1 VVTMRRRYLRSTSI
15 DNLSDGDVANIKR
28 SDVMIKIKILFNGPV
43 RQLNGWKNVANIEL
57 PDGATG
63 YDLCDYFNII
73 PGKTRLYGFLIRD
86 GKKIKE
92 EEELHDGETI
102 KVNGKTS
109 GG

>member
-1 VVTMRRRYLRSTSI
+1 
-15 DNLSDGDVANIKR
+15 
-28 SDVMIKIKILFNGPV
+28 MIKIKILFNGPV

-57 PDGATG
+57 PEGSTG
-63 YDLCDYFNII
+63 NDLCDYFNII

-92 EEELHDGETI
+92 EEELHDGDTI

>member
-1 VVTMRRRYLRSTSI
+1 MGIKHSRYLRSTSI
-15 DNLSDGDVANIKR
+15 DNGKPASQTGNGENE
-28 SDVMIKIKILFNGPV
+28 MIKLKILFNGPV

-63 YDLCDYFNII
+63 YDLCDYFDII

>member
-1 VVTMRRRYLRSTSI
+1 
-15 DNLSDGDVANIKR
+15 
-28 SDVMIKIKILFNGPV
+28 MIKIKILFNGPV
-43 RQLNGWKNVANIEL
+43 RQLNAWKNVANIEL

-86 GKKIKE
+86 GKKIPE
-92 EEELHDGETI
+92 STVLEDGDTI

>member
-1 VVTMRRRYLRSTSI
+1 M
-15 DNLSDGDVANIKR
+15 
-28 SDVMIKIKILFNGPV
+28 
-43 RQLNGWKNVANIEL
+43 ANIEL

-63 YDLCDYFNII
+63 YDLCDYFKIV

>member
-1 VVTMRRRYLRSTSI
+1 M
-15 DNLSDGDVANIKR
+15 
-28 SDVMIKIKILFNGPV
+28 KIKILFNGPV

-57 PDGATG
+57 PEGSTG
-63 YDLCDYFNII
+63 YDLRDYFKIV

-92 EEELHDGETI
+92 EVELHDGDTI

>member
-1 VVTMRRRYLRSTSI
+1 
-15 DNLSDGDVANIKR
+15 
-28 SDVMIKIKILFNGPV
+28 MIKIKILFNGPV

-57 PDGATG
+57 PEGSTG
-63 YDLCDYFNII
+63 NDLCDHFNII

>member
-1 VVTMRRRYLRSTSI
+1 MEEER
-15 DNLSDGDVANIKR
+15 
-28 SDVMIKIKILFNGPV
+28 KILFFLE
-43 RQLNGWKNVANIEL
+43 Q
-57 PDGATG
+57 
-63 YDLCDYFNII
+63 I
-73 PGKTRLYGFLIRD
+73 PQPGFLIRD

>member
-1 VVTMRRRYLRSTSI
+1 
-15 DNLSDGDVANIKR
+15 
-28 SDVMIKIKILFNGPV
+28 MIKIKILFNGPV

-63 YDLCDYFNII
+63 YDLCDYFNIV
-73 PGKTRLYGFLIRD
+73 PKKTRLYGFLIRD
-86 GKKIKE
+86 GKKIPE
-92 EEELHDGETI
+92 ETVLNDGDTI

>member
-1 VVTMRRRYLRSTSI
+1 
-15 DNLSDGDVANIKR
+15 
-28 SDVMIKIKILFNGPV
+28 MIKIKILFNGPV
-43 RQLNGWKNVANIEL
+43 RQLNGWKNVATIEL